1 MPNQNKSNEQS
12 RAVRKTVAIILLC
25 IAIILILFV
34 HRLSMDRILSPKEMV
49 ANGAVIFSTPRELSE
64 FSLLNQHNVS
74 VNSEILKNK
83 WSFVFFGFTYCP
95 DICPA
100 TLSILSEFSKSLVKT
115 NYFDDTNFIFVS
127 LDPARDDPA
136 SMKSY
141 VEYFNPNFTGL
152 TGEFLDLHRFSKQL
166 NVAFQKVVTN
176 QESGSYTIDHS
187 GHIALINPNGHFQGY
202 YKPPF
207 DLNRF
212 LMTYKSLRAS
222 HK

>member
-1 MPNQNKSNEQS
+1 MSNNIKSNEQNQGI
-12 RAVRKTVAIILLC
+12 RKTVTIILFC
-25 IAIILILFV
+25 IVTILILFV

-49 ANGAVIFSTPRELSE
+49 ANGAVIFSTPRELSS
-64 FSLLNQHNVS
+64 FKLLNQNNQAVD
-74 VNSEILKNK
+74 NSILKNK

-100 TLSILSEFSKSLVKT
+100 TLSVLSDFSDSLT
-115 NYFDDTNFIFVS
+115 ESDYFYDTNFIFVS

-136 SMKSY
+136 SLKSY
-141 VEYFNPNFTGL
+141 VEYFNPNFYGI

-166 NVAFQKVVTN
+166 NVAFQKVVTDTEN
-176 QESGSYTIDHS
+176 GNYTIDHS
-187 GHIALINPNGHFQGY
+187 GHIALINPEGYFQGY

-222 HK
+222 YN

>member
-1 MPNQNKSNEQS
+1 MSNNIKSNEQN
-12 RAVRKTVAIILLC
+12 RGIRKTVTIILFC
-25 IAIILILFV
+25 IVTILILFV

-49 ANGAVIFSTPRELSE
+49 ANGAVIFSIPRELSS
-64 FSLLNQHNVS
+64 FKLLNQNNQAVD
-74 VNSEILKNK
+74 NSILKNK

-100 TLSILSEFSKSLVKT
+100 TLSVLSDFSDNLTESD
-115 NYFDDTNFIFVS
+115 YFYDTNFIFVS

-136 SMKSY
+136 SLKSY
-141 VEYFNPNFTGL
+141 VEYFNPNFYGI

-166 NVAFQKVVTN
+166 NVAFQKVVTDAEN
-176 QESGSYTIDHS
+176 GNYTIDHS
-187 GHIALINPNGHFQGY
+187 GHIALINPEGYFQGY

-222 HK
+222 YN